1 MGNVVASLY
10 GERGCRS
17 PALNEKKRRQRDSRE
32 ETMSRGAG
40 KCGHWLT
47 SFLLCAFVLHASPS
61 NADDLPSGP
70 IRIVVGFGASSS
82 ADIVARLVARYI
94 SDQAG
99 HPVIVENRPG
109 NSSMTAAEY
118 VARSQ
123 NDGRTLFMAT
133 VANTLYPAH
142 AQKGWELGKELQPI
156 ALLAVVPNLLVA
168 HPSLN
173 VHTVQE
179 LVALG
184 KAKPESLSFGTSGQW
199 TASFMAAQ
207 MFNLRAGTQIAAV
220 PYQGGANQAV
230 VDLLSG
236 RINLMFNVAATLAP
250 LVKEGK
256 LTALAVGQ
264 STPAS
269 AMPEVP
275 TMDAAGMPGFDVGI
289 WIGLLA
295 PAGTSPKFV
304 ETLSKLANEAVRAKE
319 SEKALNAQGMDVL
332 GGTPEQFSAFIE
344 KDTQKWREI
353 LSTSEIK

>member
-1 MGNVVASLY
+1 MRRASKCILWF
-10 GERGCRS
+10 
-17 PALNEKKRRQRDSRE
+17 
-32 ETMSRGAG
+32 MSFGL
-40 KCGHWLT
+40 CL
-47 SFLLCAFVLHASPS
+47 FLLLGTPS
-61 NADDLPSGP
+61 WADDLPQGP
-70 IRIVVGFGASSS
+70 IRIVVGFGPSSS
-82 ADIVARLVARYI
+82 ADIVARLVAKYI
-94 SDQAG
+94 SDRIG

-118 VARSQ
+118 VARES

-133 VANTLYPAH
+133 IANTLYPAH
-142 AQKGWELGKELQPI
+142 AQTGFDLGKDMQPI
-156 ALLAVVPNLLVA
+156 ALLAVVPNVLVA

-173 VHTVQE
+173 VHNVQE

-184 KAKPESLSFGTSGQW
+184 KSKPETLSFGTSGEW
-199 TASFMAAQ
+199 TASYMAAQ
-207 MFNLRAGTQIAAV
+207 MFNLRAGTNIVTV

-230 VDLLSG
+230 LDLLSG

-264 STPAS
+264 PKPAS
-269 AMPEVP
+269 VMPDVP

-295 PAGTSPKFV
+295 PAGTPPKIV
-304 ETLSKLANEAVRAKE
+304 DTLSKLANEAVQSTE
-319 SEKALNAQGMDVL
+319 SEKALNAQGMDLL

-344 KDTQKWREI
+344 KDIQKWRRI
-353 LSTSEIK
+353 LSSTEVK